1 MRASRTATSP
11 AGWDSPEAP
20 TDLVHSLLR
29 WFSAGA
35 RNLPWR
41 RTRDPYA
48 IWVSEIML
56 QQTQVQTV
64 IPYWTRW
71 MEAFPDVQS
80 LASAPEDR
88 VLKLWEGLG
97 YYSRARNLHRAASRI
112 ASLEGSR
119 FPGTVDGLMELPGI
133 GRYTAGAIA
142 SIAFNQPAPILD
154 GNVIRVL
161 TRILALPG
169 DPRSRALQEILWA
182 RAVDLVAASN
192 GENFIPMPWGEPL
205 GARSALNQSLME
217 LGAMVCLPKGPRCDG
232 CPIQG
237 RCRARAMGT
246 QEQYPEATPRPT
258 SIHKVIAAIAIER
271 QGRLFVRQR
280 PKGGVNA
287 GFWEFPNFEVPDG
300 VDSVHQFVAAWLDVP
315 ENRLVALPLIRHAI
329 TRYRIRLESF
339 HAPGIDLPGTL
350 GSEGRW
356 VERGDLETLAL
367 TGAHRRI
374 VLSLPKADAIGC

>member
-35 RNLPWR
+35 RDLPWR
-41 RTRDPYA
+41 RTHDPYA

-80 LASAPEDR
+80 LASAPEDQ

-97 YYSRARNLHRAASRI
+97 YYSRARNLHRAASQI
-112 ASLEGSR
+112 AISEGSR
-119 FPGTVDGLMELPGI
+119 FPETVAGLLELPGI

-142 SIAFNQPAPILD
+142 SIAYNQPAPILD

-161 TRILALPG
+161 TRILALRG
-169 DPRSRALQEILWA
+169 DPRARTLQEILWA
-182 RAVDLVAASN
+182 RAEDLVAAS
-192 GENFIPMPWGEPL
+192 GGVDDIRMPWGEPL
-205 GARSALNQSLME
+205 GACSALNQSLME
-217 LGAMVCLPKGPRCDG
+217 LGAMVCLPKAPRCDG

-237 RCRARAMGT
+237 RCRSRAMGT
-246 QEQYPEATPRPT
+246 QEQYPEAAPRPT
-258 SIHKVIAAIAIER
+258 SIQKVLAAVAIER

-287 GFWEFPNFEVPDG
+287 GFWEFPNLEVPDG
-300 VDSVHQFVAAWLDVP
+300 IGSVLRYVATWLNVP
-315 ENRLVALPLIRHAI
+315 ENRLVPLPAIRHAI

-339 HAPGIDLPGTL
+339 HTTGVDLPAAL
-350 GSEGRW
+350 DPDGRW
-356 VERGDLETLAL
+356 VDRRDLETLAL
-367 TGAHRRI
+367 TTAHRRI
-374 VLSLPKADAIGC
+374 VQSLPKADAI